1 MSENGRHSFVL
12 LTCDEKN
19 IDSAIDEL
27 KSIPIVTDVDRIQGI
42 YDILVQLK
50 ASNDTMKETTRTKI
64 RYINGIRSVLTLFVY
79 DTSS

>member
-12 LTCDEKN
+12 LTCDEKH
-19 IDSAIDEL
+19 IDSAIDEI
-27 KSIPIVTDVDRIQGI
+27 KSIPIVIDVDRIQGI

-64 RYINGIRSVLTLFVY
+64 RYVNGVRSVLTLFVY
-79 DTSS
+79 DT